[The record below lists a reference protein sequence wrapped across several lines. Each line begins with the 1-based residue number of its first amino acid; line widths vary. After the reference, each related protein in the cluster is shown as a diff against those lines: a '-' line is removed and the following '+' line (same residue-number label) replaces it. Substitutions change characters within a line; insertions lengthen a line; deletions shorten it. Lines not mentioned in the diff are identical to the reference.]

1 MKVSARNAFSGTI
14 TKVVKGAVNSE
25 VLLTVPGGDQIVAS
39 ITNGSVETLA
49 LKEGVHAVALV
60 KASWVILGKDL
71 DPSKIST
78 RNVLAGTISKILGGA
93 VNSEVE
99 VKLSGGAIITA
110 IVTNTSV
117 QHMHLVVGEKV
128 SAAFKASSVIIAVE

>member
-1 MKVSARNAFSGTI
+1 
-14 TKVVKGAVNSE
+14 
-25 VLLTVPGGDQIVAS
+25 
-39 ITNGSVETLA
+39 LA

-71 DPSKIST
+71 DPAKIST

-99 VKLSGGAIITA
+99 VKLPGGAIITA
-110 IVTNTSV
+110 IITNTSV
-117 QHMHLVVGEKV
+117 QHMHLIVGEKV